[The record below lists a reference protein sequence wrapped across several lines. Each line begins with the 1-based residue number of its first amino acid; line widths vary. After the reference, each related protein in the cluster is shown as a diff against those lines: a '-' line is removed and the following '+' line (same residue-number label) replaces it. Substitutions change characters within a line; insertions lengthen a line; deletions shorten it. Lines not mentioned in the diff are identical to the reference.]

1 MFYSKYPCCVADFA
15 SIVGVYVDKHLNIS
29 SMLIYIQMIKKSRDP
44 RWNEEFQFML
54 EEAPVGQKIHIE
66 VMSKRRGFSF
76 HGKVR
81 KIHDHPFY
89 F

>member
-1 MFYSKYPCCVADFA
+1 MFYNKYPCHVAACTF
-15 SIVGVYVDKHLNIS
+15 IVSFYVDKHLNIS

-44 RWNEEFQFML
+44 RWSEGFQFML
-54 EEAPVGQKIHIE
+54 EEAPIGQKIHIE

-81 KIHDHPFY
+81 KIPDHPFSI
-89 F
+89 